1 MSTTT
6 IDATE
11 FAVHSHNG
19 VITVNNPATGA
30 HRTFRIKTQKPD
42 AKFMPG
48 TRIVSLLTGSDN
60 CNDYTSFGFIGDDG
74 RIIVWRKHQGTQFDR
89 FARMLMNAK
98 DEAAR
103 FGLVFQWAAKC
114 RKCNRELTCPKSL
127 ASGLGATCE
136 GRE

>member
-1 MSTTT
+1 MSTVTT
-6 IDATE
+6 DATE

-19 VITVNNPATGA
+19 VITVINPATGA
-30 HRTFRIKTQKPD
+30 HRTFQIRTQKAD

-48 TRIVSLLTGSDN
+48 KRIVSLLTGPNNGHDF
-60 CNDYTSFGFIGDDG
+60 TSFGFIGDDG

-98 DEAAR
+98 DESDR
-103 FGLVFQWAAKC
+103 FGLSFVWAAKC
-114 RKCNRELTCPKSL
+114 RKCNRELTCPSSL
-127 ASGLGATCE
+127 ASGLGPTCE